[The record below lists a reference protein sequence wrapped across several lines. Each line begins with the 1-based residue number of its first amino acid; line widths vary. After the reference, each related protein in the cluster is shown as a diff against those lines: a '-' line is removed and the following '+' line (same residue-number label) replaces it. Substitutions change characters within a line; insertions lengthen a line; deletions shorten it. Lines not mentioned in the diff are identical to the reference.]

1 MKKIFLGFFLLGI
14 LEFHALFGADFEIKN
29 LEVDLYSKTSSE
41 MKKISMDLHI
51 FTNEVEKSSAIK
63 DAINVIVSSFYA
75 QDLMSSK
82 GKEAFKEAI
91 KKYSAS
97 KYKIKIDDVYIL
109 SLKEIDN
116 VDVARLVKQLDKYYK
131 NSANKEN
138 KSMGNSRIPSRQ
150 DGSQDEIKT
159 DFGEQDF
166 GTSNEALSVDTKIEE
181 QKKQANELIER
192 QMKASRDMLDGIKDF
207 GDVDFYR

>member
-51 FTNEVEKSSAIK
+51 FTNEVAKSSAIK

-116 VDVARLVKQLDKYYK
+116 IDIARLVKQLDKYYK
-131 NSANKEN
+131 NNANKE
-138 KSMGNSRIPSRQ
+138 SNSRIPS
-150 DGSQDEIKT
+150 SQDEIKT
-159 DFGEQDF
+159 DFAEQDF

-181 QKKQANELIER
+181 QKRQANELIER

>member
-51 FTNEVEKSSAIK
+51 FTSEVAKSSAIK

-116 VDVARLVKQLDKYYK
+116 LDIKRLVKQLDKYYK
-131 NSANKEN
+131 NSANKE
-138 KSMGNSRIPSRQ
+138 SNSRIPS
-150 DGSQDEIKT
+150 SQDEIKT

>member
-51 FTNEVEKSSAIK
+51 FTNEVAKSSAIK

-116 VDVARLVKQLDKYYK
+116 IDIARLVKQLDKYYK
-131 NSANKEN
+131 NNANKEN
-138 KSMGNSRIPSRQ
+138 KNMGNSRIPS
-150 DGSQDEIKT
+150 SQDEIKT

-166 GTSNEALSVDTKIEE
+166 GTSNEVLSVNAKIEE

>member
-51 FTNEVEKSSAIK
+51 FTSEVAKSSAIK

-116 VDVARLVKQLDKYYK
+116 IDIKRLVKQLDKYYK
-131 NSANKEN
+131 NNANKE
-138 KSMGNSRIPSRQ
+138 SNSRIPSSQ

>member
-14 LEFHALFGADFEIKN
+14 LEFHTLFGADFEIKN

-41 MKKISMDLHI
+41 MKKVSMDLHI
-51 FTNEVEKSSAIK
+51 FTNEVAKSSAIK

-116 VDVARLVKQLDKYYK
+116 IDIARLVKQLDKYYK

-138 KSMGNSRIPSRQ
+138 KSMGNSRIPS
-150 DGSQDEIKT
+150 SQDEIKT

>member
-51 FTNEVEKSSAIK
+51 FTNEVAKSSAIK

-116 VDVARLVKQLDKYYK
+116 IDIARLVKHLDKYYK
-131 NSANKEN
+131 NNANKE
-138 KSMGNSRIPSRQ
+138 SNSRISS
-150 DGSQDEIKT
+150 SQDEIKT

-166 GTSNEALSVDTKIEE
+166 STLNEAQSVNAKIEE

>member
-51 FTNEVEKSSAIK
+51 FTNEVAKSSAIK

-116 VDVARLVKQLDKYYK
+116 IDIARLVKQLDKYYK

-138 KSMGNSRIPSRQ
+138 KSMGNSRIPS
-150 DGSQDEIKT
+150 SQDEIKT
-159 DFGEQDF
+159 DFADQDF
-166 GTSNEALSVDTKIEE
+166 GTSNEALSADTKIEE

>member
-14 LEFHALFGADFEIKN
+14 LEFHTLFGADFEIKN

-51 FTNEVEKSSAIK
+51 FTNEVAKSSAIK

-116 VDVARLVKQLDKYYK
+116 IDIARLVKQLDKYYK

-138 KSMGNSRIPSRQ
+138 KSMGNSRIPN
-150 DGSQDEIKT
+150 SQDEIKT

-166 GTSNEALSVDTKIEE
+166 GTSNEALSVDAKIEE

>member
-51 FTNEVEKSSAIK
+51 FTNEVAKSSAIK

-116 VDVARLVKQLDKYYK
+116 INIARLVKQLDKYYK

-138 KSMGNSRIPSRQ
+138 KSMGNSRIPS
-150 DGSQDEIKT
+150 SQDEIKT

>member
-51 FTNEVEKSSAIK
+51 FTNEVAKSSAIK

-116 VDVARLVKQLDKYYK
+116 IDIARLVKQLDKYYK
-131 NSANKEN
+131 NNASKEN
-138 KSMGNSRIPSRQ
+138 KSMGNSRIPS
-150 DGSQDEIKT
+150 SQDEIKT

>member
-116 VDVARLVKQLDKYYK
+116 IDIARLVKQLDKYYK

-138 KSMGNSRIPSRQ
+138 KSMGNSRIPS
-150 DGSQDEIKT
+150 SQDEVKT

-166 GTSNEALSVDTKIEE
+166 GTSNEALSVDTKMEE

>member
-51 FTNEVEKSSAIK
+51 FTNEVAKSSAIK

-116 VDVARLVKQLDKYYK
+116 IDIARLVKQLDKYYK

-138 KSMGNSRIPSRQ
+138 KSMGNSRIPS
-150 DGSQDEIKT
+150 SQDEVKT

-166 GTSNEALSVDTKIEE
+166 GTSNEALSVDAKIEE

>member
-51 FTNEVEKSSAIK
+51 FTNEVAKSSAIK

-97 KYKIKIDDVYIL
+97 KNKIKIDDVYIL

-116 VDVARLVKQLDKYYK
+116 IDIKRLVKQLDKYYK
-131 NSANKEN
+131 NNVNKE
-138 KSMGNSRIPSRQ
+138 SNSRIPS
-150 DGSQDEIKT
+150 SQDEIKT

>member
-29 LEVDLYSKTSSE
+29 LEVDLYSKTSAE

-51 FTNEVEKSSAIK
+51 FTNEVAKSSAIK

-116 VDVARLVKQLDKYYK
+116 IDIARLVKQLDKYYK
-131 NSANKEN
+131 NNANKE
-138 KSMGNSRIPSRQ
+138 SNSRISS
-150 DGSQDEIKT
+150 SQDEIKT

-166 GTSNEALSVDTKIEE
+166 STLNEAQSVNAKIEE

>member
-51 FTNEVEKSSAIK
+51 FTSEAAKSSAIK

-116 VDVARLVKQLDKYYK
+116 IDIKRLVKQLDKYYK

-166 GTSNEALSVDTKIEE
+166 GTSNEVLSVNAKIEE

>member
-51 FTNEVEKSSAIK
+51 FTSEVAKSSAIK

-116 VDVARLVKQLDKYYK
+116 IDIKRLVKQLDKYYK
-131 NSANKEN
+131 NNANKE
-138 KSMGNSRIPSRQ
+138 SNSRIPS
-150 DGSQDEIKT
+150 SQDEIKT

-166 GTSNEALSVDTKIEE
+166 GTSNEVLSVNAKIEE

>member
-51 FTNEVEKSSAIK
+51 FTSEAAKSSAIK

-116 VDVARLVKQLDKYYK
+116 IDIKRLVKQLDKYYK
-131 NSANKEN
+131 NSANKE
-138 KSMGNSRIPSRQ
+138 SNSRIPS
-150 DGSQDEIKT
+150 SQDEIKT

-166 GTSNEALSVDTKIEE
+166 GTSNEALSVNAKIEE

>member
-51 FTNEVEKSSAIK
+51 FTNEVAKSSAIK

-116 VDVARLVKQLDKYYK
+116 IDIARLVKQLDKYYK
-131 NSANKEN
+131 NNANKEN
-138 KSMGNSRIPSRQ
+138 KSMGNSRIPS
-150 DGSQDEIKT
+150 SQDEVKT
-159 DFGEQDF
+159 AFGEQDF

>member
-51 FTNEVEKSSAIK
+51 FTNEVAKSSAIK

-116 VDVARLVKQLDKYYK
+116 IDIKRLVKQLDKYYK
-131 NSANKEN
+131 NNANKE
-138 KSMGNSRIPSRQ
+138 SNSRIPSR
-150 DGSQDEIKT
+150 QDEIKT

-166 GTSNEALSVDTKIEE
+166 GISNEVLSVNAKIEE

>member
-51 FTNEVEKSSAIK
+51 FTSEVAKSSAIK

-116 VDVARLVKQLDKYYK
+116 IDIARLVKQLDKYYK

-138 KSMGNSRIPSRQ
+138 KNMGNSRIPS
-150 DGSQDEIKT
+150 SQDEIKT

-166 GTSNEALSVDTKIEE
+166 GTSNEALSVDAKIEE

>member
-14 LEFHALFGADFEIKN
+14 LEFHAIFGADFEIKN

-51 FTNEVEKSSAIK
+51 FTNEVAKSSAIK

-116 VDVARLVKQLDKYYK
+116 IDIARLVKQLDKYYK

-138 KSMGNSRIPSRQ
+138 KSMGNSRIPS
-150 DGSQDEIKT
+150 SQDEIKT

>member
-29 LEVDLYSKTSSE
+29 LEVDLYSKNSSE

-51 FTNEVEKSSAIK
+51 FTNEVAKSSAIK

-116 VDVARLVKQLDKYYK
+116 IDIKRLVKQLDKYYK
-131 NSANKEN
+131 NNANKE
-138 KSMGNSRIPSRQ
+138 SNSRISS
-150 DGSQDEIKT
+150 SQDEIKT
-159 DFGEQDF
+159 DFADQDF
-166 GTSNEALSVDTKIEE
+166 STLNEAKSVDAKIEE
-181 QKKQANELIER
+181 QKKQANEIIER

>member
-51 FTNEVEKSSAIK
+51 FTNEVAKSSAIK

-116 VDVARLVKQLDKYYK
+116 IDIARLVKQLDKYYK
-131 NSANKEN
+131 NSANKE
-138 KSMGNSRIPSRQ
+138 SNSRIPS
-150 DGSQDEIKT
+150 SQDEIKT

-166 GTSNEALSVDTKIEE
+166 GTSNEALSVNAKIEE

-192 QMKASRDMLDGIKDF
+192 QMKAGRDMLDGIKDF

>member
-51 FTNEVEKSSAIK
+51 FTNEVAKSSAIK

-116 VDVARLVKQLDKYYK
+116 IDIKRLVKQLDKYYK
-131 NSANKEN
+131 NNANKEN
-138 KSMGNSRIPSRQ
+138 KSMGNSRIPS
-150 DGSQDEIKT
+150 SQDEIKT

-181 QKKQANELIER
+181 QKKQANELIDR

>member
-51 FTNEVEKSSAIK
+51 FTNEVAKSSAIK

-116 VDVARLVKQLDKYYK
+116 IDIKRLVKQLDKYYK
-131 NSANKEN
+131 NSANKE
-138 KSMGNSRIPSRQ
+138 SNSRIPS
-150 DGSQDEIKT
+150 SQDEIKT
-159 DFGEQDF
+159 DFADQDF
-166 GTSNEALSVDTKIEE
+166 GTSNEALSVDAKIEE

>member
-29 LEVDLYSKTSSE
+29 LEVDLYSKTSAE

-51 FTNEVEKSSAIK
+51 FTNEVAKSSAIK

-116 VDVARLVKQLDKYYK
+116 IDIARLVKQLDKYYK

-138 KSMGNSRIPSRQ
+138 KSMGNSRISS
-150 DGSQDEIKT
+150 SQDEIKT

-166 GTSNEALSVDTKIEE
+166 GTSNEALSVDAKIEE

>member
-51 FTNEVEKSSAIK
+51 FTNEVAKSSAIK

-116 VDVARLVKQLDKYYK
+116 IDIARLVKQLDKYYK

-138 KSMGNSRIPSRQ
+138 KNMGNSRIPS
-150 DGSQDEIKT
+150 SQDEIKT

-166 GTSNEALSVDTKIEE
+166 GTSNEALSVNAKIEE

>member
-51 FTNEVEKSSAIK
+51 FTSEVAKSSAIK

-116 VDVARLVKQLDKYYK
+116 IDIARLVKQLDKYYK

-138 KSMGNSRIPSRQ
+138 KSMGNSRIPSR
-150 DGSQDEIKT
+150 QDEIKT

>member
-14 LEFHALFGADFEIKN
+14 LEFHSLFGADFEIKN
-29 LEVDLYSKTSSE
+29 LEVDLYSKTSAE

-51 FTNEVEKSSAIK
+51 FTNEVAKSSAIK

-116 VDVARLVKQLDKYYK
+116 IDIARLVKQLDKYYK

-138 KSMGNSRIPSRQ
+138 KSMGNSRIPSQ
-150 DGSQDEIKT
+150 NGSQDEIKT

>member
-29 LEVDLYSKTSSE
+29 LEVDLYSKTSAE

-51 FTNEVEKSSAIK
+51 FTNEVAKSSAIK

-116 VDVARLVKQLDKYYK
+116 IDIKRLVKQLDKYYK

-138 KSMGNSRIPSRQ
+138 KSMGNSRIPS
-150 DGSQDEIKT
+150 SQDEIKT

-166 GTSNEALSVDTKIEE
+166 GTSNETLSVDTKIEE

>member
-51 FTNEVEKSSAIK
+51 FTNEVAKSSAIK

-116 VDVARLVKQLDKYYK
+116 IDIKRLVKQLDKYYK
-131 NSANKEN
+131 NNANKE
-138 KSMGNSRIPSRQ
+138 SNSRISS
-150 DGSQDEIKT
+150 SQDEIKT

-166 GTSNEALSVDTKIEE
+166 STLNEAQSVNAKIEE

>member
-51 FTNEVEKSSAIK
+51 FTNEVAKSSAIK

-116 VDVARLVKQLDKYYK
+116 IDIKRLVKQLDKYYK
-131 NSANKEN
+131 NSANKE
-138 KSMGNSRIPSRQ
+138 SNSRIPS
-150 DGSQDEIKT
+150 SQDEIKT

-166 GTSNEALSVDTKIEE
+166 GTSNEALSVDAKIEE

>member
-14 LEFHALFGADFEIKN
+14 LEFHSLFGADFEIKN

-51 FTNEVEKSSAIK
+51 FTNEVAKSSAIK

-116 VDVARLVKQLDKYYK
+116 IDIKRLVKQLDKYYK
-131 NSANKEN
+131 NNANKE
-138 KSMGNSRIPSRQ
+138 SNSRIPS
-150 DGSQDEIKT
+150 SQDEIKT

>member
-51 FTNEVEKSSAIK
+51 FTNEVAKSSAIK

-116 VDVARLVKQLDKYYK
+116 IDIARLVKQLDKYYK
-131 NSANKEN
+131 NSANKEK
-138 KSMGNSRIPSRQ
+138 KSMGNSRIPS
-150 DGSQDEIKT
+150 SQDEIKT

>member
-14 LEFHALFGADFEIKN
+14 LEFHTLFGADFEIKN

-51 FTNEVEKSSAIK
+51 FTNEVAKSSAIK

-116 VDVARLVKQLDKYYK
+116 IDIARLVKQLDKYYK
-131 NSANKEN
+131 NSANKE
-138 KSMGNSRIPSRQ
+138 SNSRIPS
-150 DGSQDEIKT
+150 SQDEIKT

>member
-51 FTNEVEKSSAIK
+51 FTNEVAKSSAIK

-116 VDVARLVKQLDKYYK
+116 IDIKRLVKQLDKYYK

-138 KSMGNSRIPSRQ
+138 KSMGNSRIPS
-150 DGSQDEIKT
+150 SQDEIKT

-166 GTSNEALSVDTKIEE
+166 GTSNEVLSVNAKIEE

>member
-51 FTNEVEKSSAIK
+51 FTNEVAKSSAIK

-131 NSANKEN
+131 NSANKE
-138 KSMGNSRIPSRQ
+138 SNSRIPS
-150 DGSQDEIKT
+150 SQDEIKT

-166 GTSNEALSVDTKIEE
+166 GTSNEALSVDAKIEE

>member
-51 FTNEVEKSSAIK
+51 FTNEVAKSSAIK

-116 VDVARLVKQLDKYYK
+116 IDIKRLVKQLDKYYK

-138 KSMGNSRIPSRQ
+138 KSMGNSRIPS
-150 DGSQDEIKT
+150 SQDEIKT

-166 GTSNEALSVDTKIEE
+166 GTSNEALSVDTKMEE